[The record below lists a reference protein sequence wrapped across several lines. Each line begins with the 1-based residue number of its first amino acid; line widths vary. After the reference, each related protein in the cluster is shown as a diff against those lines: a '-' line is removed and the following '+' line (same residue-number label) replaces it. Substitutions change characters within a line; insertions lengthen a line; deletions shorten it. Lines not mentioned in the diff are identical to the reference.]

1 MKTTL
6 LKLSALGLATTALAP
21 LPLLAKH
28 HEAAE
33 TETMGTIDVAATQAA
48 LTAAQGRS
56 DEDKTRDASRKPAEV
71 LAFLGLEKG
80 DVVLD
85 LIASGG

>member
-33 TETMGTIDVAATQAA
+33 METMGTIDVAATEAA
-48 LTAAQGRS
+48 LDAAQIDADRAGRQS
-56 DEDKTRDASRKPAEV
+56 LCAE
-71 LAFLGLEKG
+71 
-80 DVVLD
+80 
-85 LIASGG
+85 SGGGAKNA